1 MKSFEMQSI
10 LLKFMDK
17 IICTCVDNEDQS
29 RYVLSLNDILLIH
42 NQLEFLL
49 IQYY

>member
-10 LLKFMDK
+10 LSKFMEK
-17 IICTCVDNEDQS
+17 IIFSCGDNEDQS